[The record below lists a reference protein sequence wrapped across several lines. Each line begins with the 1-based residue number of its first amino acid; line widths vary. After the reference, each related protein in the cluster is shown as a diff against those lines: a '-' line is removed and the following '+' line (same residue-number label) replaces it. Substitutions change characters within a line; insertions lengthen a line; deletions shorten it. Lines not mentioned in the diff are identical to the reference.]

1 MKNVIELK
9 EQRGM
14 KRHPKAISIVHEK
27 VKGGRGTGKR
37 RRERD
42 EGGRIMETNREMYG
56 SECAFPYFELDV

>member
-1 MKNVIELK
+1 
-9 EQRGM
+9 M

-27 VKGGRGTGKR
+27 VKGGRGKGKR